1 MSGIILQ
8 AALLWWHSRG
18 AGKIYAAGLPLLPG
32 RFLLR
37 STVMGTLL
45 ASELPVGV
53 GPQRLEGAKVELSFS
68 LDDPAFQGDHFR

>member
-1 MSGIILQ
+1 
-8 AALLWWHSRG
+8 
-18 AGKIYAAGLPLLPG
+18 
-32 RFLLR
+32 
-37 STVMGTLL
+37 MGTLL